1 MGESEDNMRTEKEML
16 DLILTFAD
24 SDENI
29 RAVVMNGSRAN
40 PSVKKDIFQ
49 DFDIACLV
57 NDLAPYVRNDRI
69 PAYFGEMLILQEPD
83 NMQDPP
89 PEGNGHYAYLMQFM
103 DGNRIDLSF
112 HVPERWKS
120 VTDDSLTIVLLD
132 KDNCLGEIPPSSDID
147 YLPKPPT
154 QKQFQDCCNEF
165 WWMNPYVAKGL
176 WRGELTYAK
185 WMMEVVQEQLMDML
199 TWYFGIKTDFR
210 KAAGK
215 QGKYIR
221 GNVEPEIWTDL
232 EKTYS
237 DSNFENNWESLFT
250 AGSLFRRVAKVV
262 AEHFEFQYPQ
272 RDDDNV
278 SAYVRHIKSLPKD
291 SVKIY

>member
-1 MGESEDNMRTEKEML
+1 MS
-16 DLILTFAD
+16 FANHD
-24 SDENI
+24 GNI

-40 PSVKKDIFQ
+40 PNAPQDVFQ

-112 HVPERWKS
+112 HAPEKWKS
-120 VTDDSLTIVLLD
+120 VTSDSQTVVLLD

-154 QKQFQDCCNEF
+154 EKQFQDCCNEF
-165 WWMNPYVAKGL
+165 WWVSPYVAKGL

-185 WMMEVVQEQLMDML
+185 SMMDSVIRDAELMKML
-199 TWYFGIKTDFR
+199 TWYFGIKTGFR

-215 QGKYIR
+215 LGKYVKADV
-221 GNVEPEIWTDL
+221 GPEVWAEL
-232 EKTYS
+232 ESVYC
-237 DSNFENNWESLFT
+237 DANFENIWKSLF
-250 AGSLFRRVAKVV
+250 AMGSLFRKLALFVAS
-262 AEHFEFQYPQ
+262 HFGFQYPQ
-272 RDDDNV
+272 QDDDHV
-278 SAYVRHIKSLPKD
+278 SAFLRHIKDLPEN
-291 SVKIY
+291 SAEIY